1 MVIVVLNMTSRGLS
15 QGVHLTALHTEKFK
29 SSFLSIQLLAPLA
42 ADTASRFALLPSVL
56 RRGTARYPDMQ
67 SLAAALDALYG
78 GSIDPF
84 VRKKGDTQ
92 MISLVGTFLDDAYT
106 GGERL
111 LEPFAALMG
120 DMLLGPALEKGR
132 FRPDYFESEKRN
144 LINEIKGQMNDKRR
158 YAQNRVIE
166 EMCAGEPFGVH
177 ELGTAEEAGAI
188 SLDDLWTAYQDLL
201 QNAGI
206 EVFYCG
212 SAEPE
217 RVEEALRA
225 ALQDLPE
232 GKARYAPAR
241 PQQAG
246 PPQTPRFVEEKL
258 DVTQG
263 KLTMGFRTGVTMVD
277 AQYPALVLLN
287 AVYGGTATSK
297 LFMHVREEL
306 SLCYYAS
313 SSLLG
318 TTGLMLVNSGIE
330 FQQFER
336 AKEEILRQLQA
347 CKDGDFDAN
356 ELEGARRAAVS
367 ACRAL
372 TDSLHQLEDYWL
384 KQAVTDGQEA
394 PEAFIGRLEAVTRDE
409 VIACARNIQLDTV
422 YFLNGKEA

>member
-1 MVIVVLNMTSRGLS
+1 MVIVVLNMTSRALS

-29 SSFLSIQLLAPLA
+29 SSFLSIQLLAPLSA
-42 ADTASRFALLPSVL
+42 NTASRYALLPPVL

-67 SLAAALDALYG
+67 SLSAALDALYG

-84 VRKKGDTQ
+84 VRKQGGTQ
-92 MISLVGTFLDDAYT
+92 LLSLVGTFLDDAYT

-120 DMLLGPALEKGR
+120 DMLLHPVLEKR
-132 FRPDYFESEKRN
+132 CFRPDYFESEKRN
-144 LINEIKGQMNDKRR
+144 LINEIKGQVNEKRR
-158 YAQNRVIE
+158 YAKNRVIE

-177 ELGTAEEAGAI
+177 ELGTAEAAGAV
-188 SLDDLWTAYQDLL
+188 SLEGLCSAYRELLETAGVEL
-201 QNAGI
+201 
-206 EVFYCG
+206 FYCG
-212 SAEPE
+212 SAEPA
-217 RVEEALRA
+217 RVEEALRT

-232 GKARYAPAR
+232 GKVRYVPAS

-246 PPQTPRFVEEKL
+246 PPQAPRFVEEKL

-263 KLTMGFRTGVTMVD
+263 KLTMGFRTGVTMAD

-313 SSLLG
+313 SSILG

-330 FQQFER
+330 FAQFER

-347 CKDGDFDAN
+347 CRDGDFDAD

-367 ACRAL
+367 ACRSL

-384 KQAVTDGQEA
+384 KQVVAGGEEP
-394 PEAFIGRLEAVTRDE
+394 PEAFIARLEAVTRDE